1 MNEEGGPQILARLL
15 EDTLYRATQINTD
28 MDRSGEL
35 VLALSNPDFEILASC
50 WYNYTQNYK
59 KNTMEAKR
67 HHDGKGINAKISL
80 HNAPRVGVQ
89 KFVIYIHWSSAN
101 VNFIGDDCAANANT
115 CAVDSKDAKS
125 IVPGDIAAVQK
136 PIKTCKQR
144 SGILL
149 DHDWEQGRTN
159 TVTPVAHLFFQS
171 KTTVETPMPTE
182 VTIPLLDSSV
192 AVSVTRTGQTV
203 NLIYLLH
210 YEPETVFHCFNELFL
225 LLVQP
230 SLDRVFRNP
239 ETGALKNNFV
249 FIVVNGPS
257 EQPSSSMVQICLARL
272 CKLLNLDRVTQV
284 SFAEYNSK
292 RNLVK
297 RVHPQVNKALSAQG
311 AFSSHAIHPD
321 VKGAWRPRAQ

>member
-1 MNEEGGPQILARLL
+1 M
-15 EDTLYRATQINTD
+15 
-28 MDRSGEL
+28 
-35 VLALSNPDFEILASC
+35 
-50 WYNYTQNYK
+50 
-59 KNTMEAKR
+59 
-67 HHDGKGINAKISL
+67 
-80 HNAPRVGVQ
+80 Q
-89 KFVIYIHWSSAN
+89 KFVINIHWSSAN
-101 VNFIGDDCAANANT
+101 VNFIVDDCAANTNT
-115 CAVDSKDAKS
+115 CVVDSKDAKS
-125 IVPGDIAAVQK
+125 IVPGDTDPVQK
-136 PIKTCKQR
+136 PMKTWKQR
-144 SGILL
+144 SGILP

-159 TVTPVAHLFFQS
+159 AMTPMAHLFLQS

-182 VTIPLLDSSV
+182 EVIIPLLDSSV

-230 SLDRVFRNP
+230 SLDRFFRNS

-292 RNLVK
+292 RNFVK
-297 RVHPQVNKALSAQG
+297 RVHPQVNKALSAHG

-321 VKGAWRPRAQ
+321 VKGAWRTRAQ

>member
-1 MNEEGGPQILARLL
+1 MQ
-15 EDTLYRATQINTD
+15 
-28 MDRSGEL
+28 
-35 VLALSNPDFEILASC
+35 
-50 WYNYTQNYK
+50 
-59 KNTMEAKR
+59 AKR

-89 KFVIYIHWSSAN
+89 KFVINIHWSSAN

-125 IVPGDIAAVQK
+125 IVPGDIAPVQK
-136 PIKTCKQR
+136 PIKTWKQR
-144 SGILL
+144 SGILP

-159 TVTPVAHLFFQS
+159 AVTPVANLFFQS
-171 KTTVETPMPTE
+171 KTTVETPMPTEE

-192 AVSVTRTGQTV
+192 AVSVTRTGQAV
-203 NLIYLLH
+203 NLIYLPH

-230 SLDRVFRNP
+230 SLDRFFRNP

-249 FIVVNGPS
+249 FIVDNGPS
-257 EQPSSSMVQICLARL
+257 EQPSSSMVQMCLARL
-272 CKLLNLDRVTQV
+272 CKFLNLDRVTQV

-292 RNLVK
+292 RNFVK
-297 RVHPQVNKALSAQG
+297 RVHPQVNKALSAHG

-321 VKGAWRPRAQ
+321 VKGAWRTRAQ

>member
-1 MNEEGGPQILARLL
+1 MKAIVEIANRRKLKEVLHVSNIQEVERSNATKILCLSLFWNSHSWKPIFVNEEGGPQSLARLL
-15 EDTLYRATQINTD
+15 EDTLYRATQNNTD

-35 VLALSNPDFEILASC
+35 VLPLSNPDFEILASC

-59 KNTMEAKR
+59 KNTMQAKR

-149 DHDWEQGRTN
+149 DHDWEQGRLT
-159 TVTPVAHLFFQS
+159 L
-171 KTTVETPMPTE
+171 
-182 VTIPLLDSSV
+182 
-192 AVSVTRTGQTV
+192 
-203 NLIYLLH
+203 
-210 YEPETVFHCFNELFL
+210 
-225 LLVQP
+225 
-230 SLDRVFRNP
+230 
-239 ETGALKNNFV
+239 
-249 FIVVNGPS
+249 
-257 EQPSSSMVQICLARL
+257 
-272 CKLLNLDRVTQV
+272 
-284 SFAEYNSK
+284 
-292 RNLVK
+292 
-297 RVHPQVNKALSAQG
+297 
-311 AFSSHAIHPD
+311 
-321 VKGAWRPRAQ
+321 